1 MCQISQISLLDIAFK
16 TSELLNHQ
24 SDFVKGRALLIMA
37 YSLYNLPVDGLK
49 IFVDTTKKD
58 LLAIANQ

>member
-1 MCQISQISLLDIAFK
+1 MDIAFK

-49 IFVDTTKKD
+49 NFVDTTKKD